1 MRLQFRGEIF
11 YWRGPSPFHFVRVPR
26 EESEELRALSSLVSY
41 GWGVIPVRAQIG
53 RSSWSTSLVPKDG
66 GYLVPIKASIRDAE
80 GLSDDDEVA
89 LALTVGE
96 PAERTVL

>member
-1 MRLQFRGEIF
+1 M
-11 YWRGPSPFHFVRVPR
+11 RVPR
-26 EESEELRALSSLVSY
+26 EESEELLALSSLVSY

-53 RSSWSTSLVPKDG
+53 RSSWSTSLIPKDG

-96 PAERTVL
+96 PAERTVR

>member
-53 RSSWSTSLVPKDG
+53 RSSWSTSLIPKDG

-96 PAERTVL
+96 PAERTVR

>member
-1 MRLQFRGEIF
+1 VRLQFRGEIF

-53 RSSWSTSLVPKDG
+53 RSSWSTSLIPKDG

-96 PAERTVL
+96 PAERTVR